1 MNEDKK
7 ILKVALDVPVDQ
19 LFDYLNNGSSILLGQ
34 QVKVPFGNRV
44 VIGVVCEFADSSPLS
59 TKKLK
64 EIISTDNEVLCDE
77 ELLHL
82 IKFSANYYHHPIGQ
96 SILSIIPSH
105 IKRDKNLTLRKEMVY
120 KATAK
125 LTQDWLMAI
134 PNRQQTKKKLADI
147 LIKKSL
153 RQSSLKTIA
162 SNAAKVIHDLQ
173 LIGICTEEE
182 WRPKIENK
190 EDSPPTLNKEQLSV
204 INQINQKKS
213 FNPWLLFRI
222 TGSGKTEVYLN
233 LINSFLKEGDAQILV
248 LVPEINLTPQLEN
261 RFCRRFPQTKIA
273 KLHSNL
279 NTSEK
284 LSNWHQAKS
293 GEAQI
298 ILGTRLA
305 IYTPIKN
312 LKLIIIDE
320 EHDTSFKQQ
329 EGFKYHARDI
339 ALVRARNRNIPIVL
353 GTATPSLES
362 WLNTKSADA
371 KYTLLKLNER
381 AVTEASLPTI
391 KYVPTNQDINNP
403 MSAVVIKAIQERIDK
418 KEQVLVF
425 INRRGFAPVLVCGS
439 CGWSANCKRCSAKLV
454 VHLTQKRMKCHHCGY
469 ERKLHVQC
477 EDCGNTDL
485 HPLGSG
491 TQKVEDSIKQ
501 MIPAAKVVR
510 VDRDSMRKKDALE
523 NLFKETNQGNVD
535 ILVGTQ
541 MLAKG
546 HDFSNLTLVIVL
558 GADNA
563 LYSTD
568 LRASER
574 LFSQLMQV
582 GGRAGRGRLKGE
594 VLIETNFPNH
604 PIFQAVKSNDY
615 EAFANNL
622 LDERKPLDLPPFSY
636 SAILKAESKKLALI
650 ETFTNDIAEWGE
662 QISSAVQ
669 IFGPV
674 RPVMERVK
682 GFERINI
689 HVQSLE
695 RKNIQNMLNIWLQQI
710 KQHPLANKL
719 KWSIDVDPI

>member
-44 VIGVVCEFADSSPLS
+44 VIGVVCEFADSSTLS

-120 KATAK
+120 KATVK

-213 FNPWLLFRI
+213 FNPWLLFGI

-273 KLHSNL
+273 TLHSNL
-279 NTSEK
+279 NTSER

-293 GEAQI
+293 GEAKI

-339 ALVRARNRNIPIVL
+339 ALVRARNSNIPIVL

-403 MSAVVIKAIQERIDK
+403 ISAVVIKAIQERIDK

-454 VHLTQKRMKCHHCGY
+454 VHLSQKRMKCHHCGY

-523 NLFKETNQGNVD
+523 NLFKETNQGKVD

-710 KQHPLANKL
+710 RQHPLANKL